1 FALLSFPQPTTLPE
15 GGSPRPLVVEKAS
28 HGGPGGLRGAAFAV
42 ARDGTSLTRMQYDPT
57 NPLIVQ
63 GDRSILV
70 EVDNPKYA
78 EARDAL
84 APFAE
89 LEKSPE
95 HIHPYR
101 LTPLS
106 LWNAAAAGL
115 SADAM
120 VDVLRKFSKFPLP
133 ANLAPDIAELVSR
146 Y

>member
-1 FALLSFPQPTTLPE
+1 MPPGVPQP
-15 GGSPRPLVVEKAS
+15 
-28 HGGPGGLRGAAFAV
+28 H
-42 ARDGTSLTRMQYDPT
+42 YDPT

-70 EVDNPKYA
+70 EVDNPRCA
-78 EARDAL
+78 EAPDAL

-106 LWNAAAAGL
+106 LWNAAAPGMSGAEMGVGPGRLRRGQAGAGRRQAAPGL
-115 SADAM
+115 RGPAPAGGAGSAAEGPR
-120 VDVLRKFSKFPLP
+120 VPRRAPRRRKLP
-133 ANLAPDIAELVSR
+133 
-146 Y
+146 